1 MYIRYAHTN
10 IIAADW
16 KKLSWFY
23 QHVFGLKPVP
33 PQRDLSGPWIDR
45 LTGLSGAHITGEHL
59 AMPGYEGSVPTLEIF
74 SYDASQ
80 SGAKAIN
87 ALGFAHI
94 AFEVNDVDAVLAEV
108 IREGGAKM
116 GDVVTTEYPGK
127 VTATFVYAKDPEGN
141 IIELQSWKKSGK
153 I

>member
-1 MYIRYAHTN
+1 MNIRYAHTN

-33 PQRDLSGPWIDR
+33 PQRDLSGQWVDS
-45 LTGLSGAHITGEHL
+45 LTGINGAHLTGEHL
-59 AMPGYEGSVPTLEIF
+59 AMPGYEGSAPTLEIF
-74 SYDASQ
+74 SYDKTE

-94 AFEVNDVDAVLAEV
+94 AFEVDDVEAVLAEV
-108 IREGGAKM
+108 LREGGSKT
-116 GDVVTTEYPGK
+116 GEVVTSEYPGK
-127 VTATFVYAKDPEGN
+127 IKATFVYAKDPESN
-141 IIELQSWKKSGK
+141 IIELQSWKKQK
-153 I
+153 